1 MLDQLGDGGIA
12 EAEGSVEGDT
22 LHGGAGDGD
31 LAPCSSDG
39 GEVFGLELLNLLE
52 DVSTSGLVLLA
63 GLLDDQ
69 IVDFLVG
76 VSVVHEVTI
85 AEERGQVVVRVGVV
99 REPSKLVDRVHTVGI
114 VGNHTILVVLGPFG
128 GLQVDLEQ
136 AACLKLGLQ
145 AAYSSAETE
154 P

>member
-1 MLDQLGDGGIA
+1 MTPFTEVPVTATWALQQR
-12 EAEGSVEGDT
+12 
-22 LHGGAGDGD
+22 
-31 LAPCSSDG
+31 DG

-69 IVDFLVG
+69 VVDFLVG
-76 VSVVHEVTI
+76 VAVVHEVTI

-128 GLQVDLEQ
+128 GLHVDLEQ